1 MKEML
6 KHSVGKLKNKTHLT
20 IHFSD
25 VFFNAL
31 KEVINWKHYTETI
44 LCVHAKFSRKVN
56 LYELIIVLF
65 FLFVPSGFK
74 TDSKFFPV
82 HIQKSK

>member
-1 MKEML
+1 MKEIHAHPEIRQKMKEML

-44 LCVHAKFSRKVN
+44 LCVHAKFSRKG
-56 LYELIIVLF
+56 ELV
-65 FLFVPSGFK
+65 
-74 TDSKFFPV
+74 
-82 HIQKSK
+82 